1 MKNFIMK
8 LFDELQFEMNPII
21 CEDDNCPYQ
30 NYREEL
36 LDEHNLTVCDII
48 EDLHS
53 LNEYNKSK
61 KKESKI
67 EYIGQTGSIF
77 TLGQYNKEVK

>member
-30 NYREEL
+30 NYCNEL
-36 LDEHNLTVCDII
+36 LDEHNLCVCDII

-61 KKESKI
+61 KKKDKI
-67 EYIGQTGSIF
+67 ERIGISGSIGK
-77 TLGQYNKEVK
+77 LGDDNW

>member
-1 MKNFIMK
+1 MKYFIMK
-8 LFDELQFEMNPII
+8 LFDELQFEMNPIM
-21 CEDDNCPYQ
+21 CTDDNCPYQ
-30 NYREEL
+30 NYCNEL

-67 EYIGQTGSIF
+67 ERIGQTGSIF
-77 TLGQYNKEVK
+77 EWGNRYE

>member
-30 NYREEL
+30 NYCEEL

-61 KKESKI
+61 KKEDKI
-67 EYIGQTGSIF
+67 ERIGISGSIGK
-77 TLGQYNKEVK
+77 LGDDNW

>member
-30 NYREEL
+30 NYCEEL

-61 KKESKI
+61 KKKDKI
-67 EYIGQTGSIF
+67 ERIGISGSIGK
-77 TLGQYNKEVK
+77 LGDDNW

>member
-21 CEDDNCPYQ
+21 CVDDNCPYQ
-30 NYREEL
+30 NYCDEL

-61 KKESKI
+61 KKE
-67 EYIGQTGSIF
+67 ENNNAQ
-77 TLGQYNKEVK
+77 NKEADIPKENVE

>member
-1 MKNFIMK
+1 MKDFIMN
-8 LFDELQFEMNPII
+8 LFDELRFEMNPII
-21 CEDDNCPYQ
+21 CDDDNCPYQ
-30 NYREEL
+30 NYCNEL

-61 KKESKI
+61 KKEDKI
-67 EYIGQTGSIF
+67 ERIGQTGSIF
-77 TLGQYNKEVK
+77 EWGNRYE

>member
-1 MKNFIMK
+1 MKNFIMM

-30 NYREEL
+30 NYCNEL

-67 EYIGQTGSIF
+67 ERIGISGSIGK
-77 TLGQYNKEVK
+77 LGDDNW

>member
-21 CEDDNCPYQ
+21 CEDDNCLYQ
-30 NYREEL
+30 NYFNEL
-36 LDEHNLTVCDII
+36 LDEHNVTVCDII

-67 EYIGQTGSIF
+67 ERIGQTGSIF
-77 TLGQYNKEVK
+77 EWGNRYE

>member
-1 MKNFIMK
+1 MKNFIMM

-30 NYREEL
+30 NYCEEL

-48 EDLHS
+48 EDF
-53 LNEYNKSK
+53 
-61 KKESKI
+61 KEIKPLSSM
-67 EYIGQTGSIF
+67 QTAFVEQCMSPF
-77 TLGQYNKEVK
+77 RPYL